1 MKLLYHRQ
9 MNRTLYSL
17 TGYLLLPI
25 LIIRLLVKS
34 IKASKYRQRISE
46 RLGFINEIPVPII
59 WIHCVSVGEFRAAIP
74 LINTLIKQYPDHRIL
89 VTTTTPTGSDAL
101 KQHYS
106 SEVLHL
112 YFPFDLGFIVNR
124 YLSKIKPDICILME
138 TEIWP
143 NLIHALKKN
152 HIPSI
157 LINARMSERS
167 LEKYQKFAS
176 NLVNETLNNLSLIA
190 TQNQNSANRFIH
202 LGAPKDRV
210 INAGNIKFDLNPQA
224 NTLTINA
231 LKKITNNRAVVT
243 FASTHEGEELQIIN
257 SLLKYQDKVNA
268 LLVIVPRH
276 PERFN
281 EVEKLA
287 KDSNLT
293 IARRSTLKS
302 ATNTHFLLGDSM
314 GEMMSYFAISDI
326 VFMGGSLNDTG
337 GHNMLEPAALSKPI
351 IFGPTVFNFA
361 EISSELLKKQG
372 AIQVQN
378 SDQLITEIIQLLAD
392 QKKSDELG
400 KNANQY
406 FKSKQGAVNQLSAQ
420 INLLLNQKN
429 NY

>member
-17 TGYLLLPI
+17 VGYLLLPI
-25 LIIRLLVKS
+25 LVIRLLVKS

-46 RLGFINEIPVPII
+46 RLGLINEIPVPII
-59 WIHCVSVGEFRAAIP
+59 WIHCVSVGEFRASIP
-74 LINTLIKQYPDHRIL
+74 LIDILIKKYPHHRIL

-101 KQHYS
+101 KQHYKK
-106 SEVLHL
+106 EVLNL
-112 YFPFDLGFIVNR
+112 YFPFDLSFIVNR

-143 NLIHALKKN
+143 NLIHALKQN

-157 LINARMSERS
+157 LINARMSEHS

-190 TQNQNSANRFIH
+190 TQNQNSANRFIR

-231 LKKITNNRAVVT
+231 LKKITKNRAVVT

-257 SLLKYQDKVNA
+257 SFLKYQDKVNA
-268 LLVIVPRH
+268 LLIIVPRH

-281 EVEKLA
+281 EVEKLV

-361 EISSELLKKQG
+361 EISSELRKKQG

-378 SDQLITEIIQLLAD
+378 SDQLFTEIIQLLAD

-420 INLLLNQKN
+420 INLLLNQKK
-429 NY
+429 

>member
-1 MKLLYHRQ
+1 
-9 MNRTLYSL
+9 MNKALYSL
-17 TGYLLLPI
+17 IGYLLLPVM
-25 LIIRLLVKS
+25 LLRLFIKS
-34 IKASKYRQRISE
+34 IKAPAYRKRISE

-59 WIHCVSVGEFRAAIP
+59 WIHCVSVGEFRASIP
-74 LINTLIKQYPDHRIL
+74 LIDALIKQHPAHRIL
-89 VTTTTPTGSDAL
+89 VSTTTPTGSDAL

-106 SEVLHL
+106 KEVLHL
-112 YFPFDLGFIVNR
+112 YFPFDLGFIVKR
-124 YLSKIKPDICILME
+124 YINKIKPDLCILME

-143 NLIHALKKN
+143 NLIYALKQK

-176 NLVNETLNNLSLIA
+176 NLVNETLNNLSIIA
-190 TQNQNSANRFIH
+190 TQNQNSANRFIL
-202 LGAPKDRV
+202 LGAQKDKV

-224 NTLTINA
+224 DTLTINA
-231 LKKITNNRAVVT
+231 LKKITNDRPVVT
-243 FASTHEGEELQIIN
+243 FASTHEGEERQIVD
-257 SLLKYQDKVNA
+257 SFLKYQDSIDA
-268 LLVIVPRH
+268 LLIIVPRH

-281 EVEKLA
+281 EVEKLVNH
-287 KDSNLT
+287 SNLT
-293 IARRSTLKS
+293 IARRSRVKS
-302 ATNTHFLLGDSM
+302 TTSAQFLLGDSM
-314 GEMMSYFAISDI
+314 GEMMSYFEISDI

-361 EISSELLKKQG
+361 EISSELLNNQG

-378 SDQLITEIIQLLAD
+378 SDQLLTEIIQLLTD
-392 QKKSDELG
+392 QKKSDQLG

-406 FKSKQGAVNQLSAQ
+406 FKSKQGAVNNLTNQ

>member
-1 MKLLYHRQ
+1 
-9 MNRTLYSL
+9 MNKALYSL
-17 TGYLLLPI
+17 IGYLLLPVM
-25 LIIRLLVKS
+25 LLRLFIKS
-34 IKASKYRQRISE
+34 IKAPAYRKRISE

-59 WIHCVSVGEFRAAIP
+59 WIHCVSVGEFRASIP
-74 LINTLIKQYPDHRIL
+74 LIDALIKQHPAHRIL
-89 VTTTTPTGSDAL
+89 VSTTTPTGSNAL

-106 SEVLHL
+106 NKVLHL
-112 YFPFDLGFIVNR
+112 YFPFDLGFIVKR
-124 YLSKIKPDICILME
+124 YINKIKPDLCILME

-143 NLIHALKKN
+143 NLIHALKQKN
-152 HIPSI
+152 IPSI

-176 NLVNETLNNLSLIA
+176 NLVNETLNNLSIIA
-190 TQNQNSANRFIH
+190 TQNQNSANRFIL
-202 LGAPKDRV
+202 LGAQKDKV

-224 NTLTINA
+224 DTLTINA
-231 LKKITNNRAVVT
+231 LKKITNDRLVVT
-243 FASTHEGEELQIIN
+243 FASTHEGEERQIVD
-257 SLLKYQDKVNA
+257 SFLKYQDSIDA
-268 LLVIVPRH
+268 LLIIVPRH

-281 EVEKLA
+281 EVEKLVNH
-287 KDSNLT
+287 SNLT
-293 IARRSTLKS
+293 IARRSRLKS
-302 ATNTHFLLGDSM
+302 TTSAQFLLGDSM
-314 GEMMSYFAISDI
+314 GEMMSYFEISDI

-361 EISSELLKKQG
+361 EISSELLNNQG

-378 SDQLITEIIQLLAD
+378 SDQLLTEIIQLLTD
-392 QKKSDELG
+392 QKKSDQLG

-406 FKSKQGAVNQLSAQ
+406 FKSKQGAVNNLTNQ